1 MLHARKFIFPSN
13 YPYEPP
19 IVKFISNSNVR
30 FHPNLYVNG
39 KICLSV
45 LNTWKG
51 EGWTSCQ
58 SIYSILIILSSILT
72 NNSLTYEPGITLS
85 HYDVEKY
92 NLLIYYK
99 NIEYSILYIINILD
113 NNSSNNIC
121 IDNTSNNICNES
133 NYNIIIK
140 FKEEII
146 EYFLKNKTNI
156 YDKIIS
162 LKTDINNYSFITN
175 NFININTYNL
185 KYNLNVENLLKQF
198 YKIENKFK

>member
-1 MLHARKFIFPSN
+1 M
-13 YPYEPP
+13 
-19 IVKFISNSNVR
+19 
-30 FHPNLYVNG
+30 
-39 KICLSV
+39 
-45 LNTWKG
+45 
-51 EGWTSCQ
+51 
-58 SIYSILIILSSILT
+58 T